1 VPIADSCA
9 SKLFAESYA
18 SFHPFFGAVY
28 MSYKNQIREFIITN
42 FLFGEAEK
50 LTDTTSFLDAGIIDS
65 TGILEIVSYLEEQ
78 FSITVDDDELLPE
91 NLDSVDAIAGYLA
104 KKSGVR
110 SQEQE

>member
-1 VPIADSCA
+1 
-9 SKLFAESYA
+9 
-18 SFHPFFGAVY
+18 
-28 MSYKNQIREFIITN
+28 MSYKNKIREFIITN
-42 FLFGEAEK
+42 FLFGDAEK

-91 NLDSVDAIAGYLA
+91 NLDSVDAIAGYLE

-110 SQEQE
+110 SQKQE